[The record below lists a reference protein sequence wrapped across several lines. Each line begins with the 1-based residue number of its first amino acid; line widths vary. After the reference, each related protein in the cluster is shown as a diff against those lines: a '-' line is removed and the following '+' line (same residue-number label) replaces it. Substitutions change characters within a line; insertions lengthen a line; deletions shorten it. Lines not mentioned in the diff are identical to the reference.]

1 MRIDKVQNTYTQP
14 NFKAGKVRVFSD
26 FDKTFLPSSHN
37 NFARNYDIKFVNN
50 IRENFKNFKEFLNN
64 TKDGL
69 KFTITTGRTFGEFMT
84 MAEISRERKFGMPLP
99 DTLIVKNGSDEHIRV
114 NTDED
119 FYNGGEF
126 PFKYEVTNKEKEAKI
141 KEISGWDGEKV
152 KKIIYD
158 VLKSYNFRIVEADS
172 ENSVKDY
179 GARSMFSEGKIPYE
193 VGRVFYGTD
202 KADWSVGIRRD
213 GNLKMFL
220 TFPPDMYTIEERNNA
235 FNDMQKKINEDLKKE
250 GIKIA
255 PDIEKHFRVNDRPC
269 ISYMPM
275 ISTSKNQQLTK
286 LYDTKEAFQEAK
298 KNNDLVIVAG
308 DGSNDF
314 EMLNPGYY
322 LKDYFTE
329 DMYKRHGKRK
339 LEYAAEYPEDLVKLL
354 EKDSEIADI
363 YMKMP
368 FRGIVVR
375 QHDGENKLHELEPL
389 SKGKYQKIIIVDEG
403 ELQSGIKQ
411 SIKSYC
417 EQNPKYNE
425 KLNSDLKK
433 QIGSETSKDPKNTQ
447 TDNGDNDDE
456 GVP

>member
-1 MRIDKVQNTYTQP
+1 MSIFNIASLFGSI
-14 NFKAGKVRVFSD
+14 NFKLNSKD
-26 FDKTFLPSSHN
+26 SSS
-37 NFARNYDIKFVNN
+37 I
-50 IRENFKNFKEFLNN
+50 
-64 TKDGL
+64 
-69 KFTITTGRTFGEFMT
+69 
-84 MAEISRERKFGMPLP
+84 
-99 DTLIVKNGSDEHIRV
+99 
-114 NTDED
+114 
-119 FYNGGEF
+119 
-126 PFKYEVTNKEKEAKI
+126 
-141 KEISGWDGEKV
+141 
-152 KKIIYD
+152 
-158 VLKSYNFRIVEADS
+158 
-172 ENSVKDY
+172 
-179 GARSMFSEGKIPYE
+179 
-193 VGRVFYGTD
+193 
-202 KADWSVGIRRD
+202 
-213 GNLKMFL
+213 
-220 TFPPDMYTIEERNNA
+220 
-235 FNDMQKKINEDLKKE
+235 
-250 GIKIA
+250 

-275 ISTSKNQQLTK
+275 ISTNKNQQLTK

-329 DMYKRHGKRK
+329 DMYKRYGRRQ
-339 LEYAAEYPEDLVKLL
+339 LDYAAEYPEDLVKLL

-375 QHDGENKLHELEPL
+375 QHDGENKLRELEPL

-425 KLNSDLKK
+425 KLSSDLKK
-433 QIGSETSKDPKNTQ
+433 QIGSETSNDPQNTQ
-447 TDNGDNDDE
+447 TNNGGNDDDDE